1 MTFEK
6 DGVKFT
12 VKDRAQIDCMIAKGW
27 TPVKEKKAN
36 EKPEIKRGK

>member
-27 TPVKEKKAN
+27 TPVEEKKA
-36 EKPEIKRGK
+36 EQKPGNKRGK